1 MPEEVKDKEINYL
14 LGTFNR
20 VQYDKDRFKV
30 IIGVEKYLFGIVSG
44 VNSAS
49 APFSKLMQ
57 YKTLYGTLRDL
68 DYKIKISFTKA
79 IEYAYSERLQE
90 DFTLFQESSIE
101 ETYSY
106 YFIENALFRTSNL

>member
-30 IIGVEKYLFGIVSG
+30 IIGEEKYLFGIVSG

-49 APFSKLMQ
+49 APLSKLMQ
-57 YKTLYGTLRDL
+57 YKSLLQKRLNTPIQK
-68 DYKIKISFTKA
+68 DYKKISP
-79 IEYAYSERLQE
+79 
-90 DFTLFQESSIE
+90 
-101 ETYSY
+101 
-106 YFIENALFRTSNL
+106 YFKRAQSKKRIVIIL